1 MGRRTNDQNRVL
13 MHAWYAS
20 TTAQAKAM
28 WTMAISQHQF
38 YLDKK
43 DQEVSICLGTHST
56 KYICYCKP
64 QIGSPTVVLPRFL
77 PFAPI
82 PGALIWEA

>member
-43 DQEVSICLGTHST
+43 DEEVS
-56 KYICYCKP
+56 
-64 QIGSPTVVLPRFL
+64 
-77 PFAPI
+77 A
-82 PGALIWEA
+82 ALILSFWLPNSRRAGSGSLRRPSTISNPHDIKLL